1 MSVTDPAPL
10 DDTAAGTAD
19 DPHAADDLSVLREVI
34 ALAFPDAVPELIRGD
49 DVPAM
54 LASIPE
60 ARAAFARVI
69 ERVPAPPPGPAPAP
83 VPAGSAVRSHQP
95 DVSTLSPLAR
105 IRLGLVR
112 D

>member
-10 DDTAAGTAD
+10 DDTAAETAD

-69 ERVPAPPPGPAPAP
+69 ERVPAPAPAP

>member
-69 ERVPAPPPGPAPAP
+69 ERVPAPAPAP

-95 DVSTLSPLAR
+95 DASTLSPLAR